1 MPTLDDAPTVPKLT
15 SASIAVD
22 DLVQVYDT
30 SAQRVKT
37 ITLSELAAKI
47 ATINEVT

>member
-1 MPTLDDAPTVPKLT
+1 MPTLDDAPTIPTLT
-15 SASIAVD
+15 AATIAND

-37 ITLSELAAKI
+37 ISFAELADAVD
-47 ATINEVT
+47 NYLNP